1 MTKLKS
7 FKQYT
12 RDVTRDDEEGTDAL
26 TNKYKRETPGQDE
39 GHSVASFSVDKPELA
54 PTAKEISLSPSS
66 ESCWQGYKQIGMKMK
81 GGKSV
86 PNCVKESQPNKFT
99 SDTVLI
105 YRKNDMGQTKEMR
118 IGKDKVNEYLA
129 RGWIRK

>member
-12 RDVTRDDEEGTDAL
+12 RDVTRDDEEGSDAL

-54 PTAKEISLSPSS
+54 PTAAELRSQVS
-66 ESCWQGYKQIGMKMK
+66 
-81 GGKSV
+81 
-86 PNCVKESQPNKFT
+86 ESQPNKFT

-105 YRKNDMGQTKEMR
+105 FRRNPGTGQMKEMR

>member
-54 PTAKEISLSPSS
+54 PTAAELRSQVS
-66 ESCWQGYKQIGMKMK
+66 
-81 GGKSV
+81 
-86 PNCVKESQPNKFT
+86 ESQPNKFT

>member
-39 GHSVASFSVDKPELA
+39 GYSVASFSVDKPELA
-54 PTAKEISLSPSS
+54 PTAAELRSQVS
-66 ESCWQGYKQIGMKMK
+66 
-81 GGKSV
+81 
-86 PNCVKESQPNKFT
+86 ESQPNKFT

>member
-54 PTAKEISLSPSS
+54 PTAAELRSQVS
-66 ESCWQGYKQIGMKMK
+66 
-81 GGKSV
+81 
-86 PNCVKESQPNKFT
+86 ESQPSKFT